1 MGQRINIQY
10 SVDIDE
16 LPREVGRL
24 LESAFNEYQLLQVDC
39 RFDTSDATMS
49 YKTVERLDCIRL
61 ALASIDHRL
70 SDASKIIAGY
80 LDYKAH
86 EASENDVSPGVIP
99 DTTDLQTKL
108 EDFKALMETAATK
121 EDEVSD

>member
-80 LDYKAH
+80 LDYKAQ
-86 EASENDVSPGVIP
+86 ETSEKGASAPAIP

-108 EDFKALMETAATK
+108 EDFKALMETAIPK

>member
-1 MGQRINIQY
+1 M
-10 SVDIDE
+10 
-16 LPREVGRL
+16 GRL

-80 LDYKAH
+80 LDYKAQ